1 MTLARAVRYR
11 SAGTVEFVYDSDAQ
25 RFYFLEVNT
34 RLQVEHGVTEQVWG
48 VDLVRW
54 MIELAAGTLPRWSN
68 SRRGCGPRTRHP
80 GAAVR
85 RRPRTRFPAQSGPA
99 ERGGLPA
106 ADGRALRIDTWVEA
120 GCEIPPYFDP
130 MIAKV
135 IACAPTRD
143 AARDALDAALAQNPS
158 LRRGDQS
165 RLSAPDPGGC
175 ALSSGSPW
183 TRCLE
188 TLAYRSTALDVLSSG
203 TLTTVQD
210 WPGRQ
215 GYWAVGVPPSGPMDD
230 RALRLGNR
238 LLGNAEGAAG
248 LEITM
253 SGPRLRFARPRWWR
267 SPARGCR
274 SCSMAPSS
282 PWTRPCSC
290 PLARRSRLALS
301 RARASEAT
309 SPAAAC
315 NCRITWAARAP
326 SPWASSAVTAAGRCG
341 RRCPAPADARRRLG
355 RRQLAADVARPCPR
369 APDPRDLRPH
379 GAPEYFTAGYIET
392 FFAAQWEVHF
402 NSSRTGVRLIGPRRM
417 GPDSGGEAGLH
428 PSNIHDNPYAVGPW
442 ISRGHAG
449 DPGTRWSEPGR
460 FCVPGDGHRGGPVAA
475 RPASRRA
482 TACSSL
488 RWICPRP
495 AAWPMRATRKARR

>member
-1 MTLARAVRYR
+1 
-11 SAGTVEFVYDSDAQ
+11 
-25 RFYFLEVNT
+25 
-34 RLQVEHGVTEQVWG
+34 
-48 VDLVRW
+48 
-54 MIELAAGTLPRWSN
+54 
-68 SRRGCGPRTRHP
+68 
-80 GAAVR
+80 
-85 RRPRTRFPAQSGPA
+85 
-99 ERGGLPA
+99 
-106 ADGRALRIDTWVEA
+106 
-120 GCEIPPYFDP
+120 

-143 AARDALDAALAQNPS
+143 AARDALDAAW
-158 LRRGDQS
+158 RRPVSTAWRPIATICARS
-165 RLSAPDPGGC
+165 RRMR
-175 ALSSGSPW
+175 LSSGSPW

-188 TLAYRSTALDVLSSG
+188 TLAYRSTALGRAVLG

-309 SPAAAC
+309 SPCAAAC

-326 SPWASSAVTAAGRCG
+326 SPGPVRRSRRRALRAGDVLLDDASSASLPPTLLA
-341 RRCPAPADARRRLG
+341 PAP
-355 RRQLAADVARPCPR
+355 
-369 APDPRDLRPH
+369 APDPRDLPH
-379 GAPEYFTAGYIET
+379 GAPVFHRRVHRD
-392 FFAAQWEVHF
+392 FAAQWECT
-402 NSSRTGVRLIGPRRM
+402 STP
-417 GPDSGGEAGLH
+417 
-428 PSNIHDNPYAVGPW
+428 
-442 ISRGHAG
+442 
-449 DPGTRWSEPGR
+449 
-460 FCVPGDGHRGGPVAA
+460 AA
-475 RPASRRA
+475 RASG
-482 TACSSL
+482 
-488 RWICPRP
+488 
-495 AAWPMRATRKARR
+495 